1 MTSPFVSCLCPTYR
15 SPDTLE
21 TVIECFRRQDYP
33 IDRRELL
40 ILEDAQEIPS
50 QSGDGWRLVQLPA
63 RANSLA
69 EKYNTLARMSRGSV
83 IAVWEHDEFYAPDHL
98 SRHVAAIQSTRDSL
112 VLAKDPK
119 VWGDCHGWPP
129 QLDGAGGRFHASLVF
144 TRTLLD
150 AVGGWPDTQERDF
163 DLRLIAA
170 MTARGKTVEPSGDPS
185 YVFRWHGSGT
195 WHAQWFMEGEDKTKW
210 WTDAPNRTTPK
221 PRETLTPKLD
231 ANAAHLM
238 DWFLTRRSAASS
250 T

>member
-1 MTSPFVSCLCPTYR
+1 MTLPFVSCLCPTYR

-33 IDRRELL
+33 AERRELL

-50 QSGDGWRLVQLPA
+50 QWGDGWRLVSQPH

-69 EKYNTLARMSRGSV
+69 EKYNTLARMSRGSI

-98 SRHVAAIQSTRDSL
+98 ARHVAAIQSASESL
-112 VLAKDPK
+112 VLAKDSK
-119 VWGDCHGWPP
+119 VWVDCHGWPP
-129 QLDGAGGRFHASLVF
+129 KLDGAGGRFHASLVF

-150 AVGGWPDTQERDF
+150 AVGGWPDTKDRDF

-170 MTARGKTVEPSGDPS
+170 FTKRGKIVEPDGDPS

-195 WHAQWFMEGEDKTKW
+195 WHAQHFMGGEDKQTW
-210 WTDAPNRTTPK
+210 WDLAPQRTTAK
-221 PRETLTPKLD
+221 PRATLTPGLD
-231 ANAAHLM
+231 ANAQRLM
-238 DWFLTRRSAASS
+238 EWLSARKSAASS